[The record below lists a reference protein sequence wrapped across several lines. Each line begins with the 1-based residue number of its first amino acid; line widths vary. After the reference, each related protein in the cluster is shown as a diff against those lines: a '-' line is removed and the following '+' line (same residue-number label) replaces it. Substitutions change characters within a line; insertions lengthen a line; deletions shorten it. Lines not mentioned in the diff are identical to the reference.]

1 MTEREYRRAFGERLN
16 RFLVRTGTTE
26 GQLAAR
32 LGVTQQAVSKWTL
45 GDALP
50 NLFRGLLLM
59 AWMEGR
65 KRGPGLLV
73 FPEALAVTEEQ
84 RRAVRILKH
93 AMRAY
98 RNEQGE

>member
-1 MTEREYRRAFGERLN
+1 
-16 RFLVRTGTTE
+16 RTGTTE

-98 RNEQGE
+98 RNEKEV